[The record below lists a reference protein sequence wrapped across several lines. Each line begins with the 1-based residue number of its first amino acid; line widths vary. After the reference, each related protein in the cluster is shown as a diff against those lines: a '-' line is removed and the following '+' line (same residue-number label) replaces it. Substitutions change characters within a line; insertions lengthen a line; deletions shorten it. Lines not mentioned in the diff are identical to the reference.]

1 MRLVHKYGG
10 SSVATPEQIVAIA
23 EYVAQLAK
31 EGCQMVVVASAMGK
45 TTNRLI
51 ELAKSMGPKKN
62 KREMDALLSTG
73 EIQTVSLLAMAIENQ
88 GVPAVSMTG
97 FQSGFITNDVH
108 SKAFIKDIDAERVEK
123 ELASGKVVVM
133 AGFQG
138 ITESGDITTLGRGGS
153 DTTAVAIAAK
163 LKCDCEIY
171 TDVESVCTVDPRI
184 YPNAKKIHKITY
196 DEMMEMA
203 ASGAGVLETRCVE
216 LAKKY
221 GVRLYLGKT
230 LEKDKTKGTYV
241 MENTNFFES
250 MPVTGMSIKH
260 NTSIVSF
267 RHLEQTADSS
277 AKIFK
282 IISDNNINLDMINQ
296 NMFDGKIAFSFSCSD
311 EQAEELAQYLTTHKA
326 EENIVLDIRSGLT
339 KITLTG
345 VGMATHT
352 GVATSAFSLLSQNGI
367 PYYQI
372 TTSEISITFT
382 IDRENSDK
390 TVNLLADYFN
400 L

>member
-1 MRLVHKYGG
+1 MKLVHKYGG

-23 EYVAQLAK
+23 KRIALLSK
-31 EGCQMVVVASAMGK
+31 EGYQMVVVASAMGK
-45 TTNRLI
+45 TTNKLI
-51 ELAKSMGPKKN
+51 ELAGQVSDKRN

-73 EIQTVSLLAMAIENQ
+73 EIQTVSLLAMAIEAQ
-88 GVPAVSMTG
+88 GVKAVSMTG

-108 SKAFIKDIDAERVEK
+108 SKAFIKDIDAERLNK
-123 ELASGKVVVM
+123 ELDGGKVVVV

-171 TDVESVCTVDPRI
+171 TDVESVYTVDPRI

-196 DEMMEMA
+196 EEMMEMA
-203 ASGAGVLETRCVE
+203 ASGSGVLETRCVE

-230 LEKDKTKGTYV
+230 LETDKIKGTYV
-241 MENTNFFES
+241 MENTNFFEA
-250 MPVTGMSIKH
+250 MPVTGMSVKH
-260 NTSIVSF
+260 GAAIVSF
-267 RHLEQTADSS
+267 RHLEQSADSS

-282 IISDNNINLDMINQ
+282 IISENNINLDMINQ
-296 NMFDGKIAFSFSCSD
+296 NMYDDKIAFSFSCSD
-311 EQAEELAQYLTTHKA
+311 EQAEELAYYLTTHKS
-326 EENIVLDIRSGLT
+326 EENLILDIKNNLT

-352 GVATSAFSLLSQNGI
+352 GVATAAFTQLAKNQI

-372 TTSEISITFT
+372 TTSEISISFT
-382 IDRENSDK
+382 IDKDNTERA
-390 TVNLLADYFN
+390 VAILADFFN